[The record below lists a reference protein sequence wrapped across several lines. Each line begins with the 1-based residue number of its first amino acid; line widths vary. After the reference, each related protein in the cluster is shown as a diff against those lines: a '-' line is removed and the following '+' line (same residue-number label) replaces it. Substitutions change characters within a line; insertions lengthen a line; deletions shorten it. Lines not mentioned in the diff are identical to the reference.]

1 LFSVETPWG
10 RIHIR
15 WDNEA
20 NATPNAQLA
29 FFAEFL
35 ATAGLYESWVSSCP
49 LSYSSGIVSHKRDV
63 VGTWFLSILAGHHRY
78 AHITGLRGDGVSPQI
93 LGMSKIVSEDSLR
106 RALAR
111 MTADESQNWLRP
123 QLLCSV
129 QGALDTPWILDI
141 DTTVKTLFGKQSGA
155 EVSYNP
161 HKPGRPSHA
170 LHTYFVSH
178 LRMVLDVVVSPGKQ
192 HTAAH
197 ARPGLSDVL
206 DSLNKE
212 QLPALVRGDCG
223 FPPQRQRPVAGDPGF
238 PPQRQRPVAG
248 DPGFPPQR
256 QRPVAGDPGF
266 GNEPL
271 IVELEN
277 RGQSYLFKLRQTSGV
292 KKMLRRQFARKDWM
306 MPGPSD
312 QGWSAVEDNLRLA
325 GWDQSRRVVILRR
338 AAKSDVALTSN
349 SAEGQ
354 MELLLPDQ
362 DVEVWEYAVLVTNSG
377 YALESMAQLYRDRA
391 DAENGFDELKNQWG
405 WGGFTTQDIERC
417 QSSARVVT
425 LIYNWWSWYC
435 RAAKPKARM
444 EAITSRALL
453 LAAVGR
459 ATKHAG
465 RTTLYLTTMHAS
477 RTALMLL
484 IANIPAALSHVRKV
498 AEQSPATDRWKTL
511 MDYIVARIIP
521 HQPPKRLKTCALLAG

>member
-1 LFSVETPWG
+1 
-10 RIHIR
+10 
-15 WDNEA
+15 
-20 NATPNAQLA
+20 
-29 FFAEFL
+29 
-35 ATAGLYESWVSSCP
+35 VSSCP
-49 LSYSSGIVSHKRDV
+49 LTYSSGIVSHKRDV
-63 VGTWFLSILAGHHRY
+63 LGTWFLSILAGHHRY

-93 LGMSKIVSEDSLR
+93 LGMKKIVSEDTLR
-106 RALAR
+106 RALSR
-111 MTADESQNWLRP
+111 MSAEASGKWLQP
-123 QLLCSV
+123 QLLSSV
-129 QGALDTPWILDI
+129 QGALDRPWILDI

-170 LHTYFVSH
+170 FHTYFVSH

-192 HTAAH
+192 HAAAY
-197 ARPGLSDVL
+197 ARPGLSEVL
-206 DSLNKE
+206 DSLSKE

-223 FPPQRQRPVAGDPGF
+223 F
-238 PPQRQRPVAG
+238 
-248 DPGFPPQR
+248 
-256 QRPVAGDPGF
+256 
-266 GNEPL
+266 GNEPF
-271 IVELEN
+271 IDELER
-277 RGQSYLFKLRQTSGV
+277 RGQTYLFKLRQTGGV
-292 KKMLRRQFARKDWM
+292 KKMLRRQFARKDWTI
-306 MPGPSD
+306 PGRSD
-312 QGWSAVEDNLRLA
+312 QGWSAVEDSLRLA
-325 GWDQSRRVVILRR
+325 GWDKWRRVVILRR
-338 AAKSDVALTSN
+338 AAKSNVALTRN

-362 DVEVWEYAVLVTNSG
+362 DVELWEYAVLVTNSG

-417 QSSARVVT
+417 QSSARVVA

-435 RAAKPKARM
+435 RAAKPEARM

-484 IANIPAALSHVRKV
+484 IANIRAALSHVRKV
-498 AEQSPATDRWKTL
+498 AEQSPATERWKTL
-511 MDYIVARIIP
+511 LDYIVARIIP
-521 HQPPKRLKTCALLAG
+521 HRPQKLLKTCPLLVG